1 MPTATIDGREVNYVV
16 KGSGPA
22 QRLTWAAFGRD
33 MPPGAEP
40 EE

>member
-22 QRLTWAAFGRD
+22 SVIVLFGRD